1 MRLHCELPQIM
12 LSAQFGAVHA
22 NTDVLIFYLLR
33 NKFWSAKIINEHY
46 LQLRRKA
53 PRRSDL

>member
-1 MRLHCELPQIM
+1 MRLHCELPQIV

-33 NKFWSAKIINEHY
+33 NKF
-46 LQLRRKA
+46 
-53 PRRSDL
+53 